1 MDLIFVPCKA
11 VQRSS
16 FHFPRSHDDDPLTH
30 FWDYFNIFSYT
41 VHVRQIEMMPDGLA
55 IPWRLWITVDV
66 CACGTRIRNCY

>member
-1 MDLIFVPCKA
+1 MDLIFVSCKA

-41 VHVRQIEMMPDGLA
+41 VHVRQIEMMPDGLQLTCVRA
-55 IPWRLWITVDV
+55 GRESEIVINLELV
-66 CACGTRIRNCY
+66 